1 MKQLV
6 IFLFALC
13 AVAMG
18 IPVAAQHDAAAQM
31 EITEEAW
38 VRSTPPNRTVTA
50 AYLGIRNNSGESRRM
65 TGAASPVAGRVELH
79 THVHDPRSG
88 MMQMRHVEAIELPAG
103 ETVRLAPGGLH
114 IMLMDLDRD
123 LQPGATVPMTLEFDD
138 GSRLELEAPVR
149 RGEEAMEMHQSQDN
163 DHHGHSQHRH

>member
-6 IFLFALC
+6 ISLLALC

-18 IPVAAQHDAAAQM
+18 IPVAAQPDGAAPPM

-38 VRSTPPNRTVTA
+38 VRSTPPNRSVTA
-50 AYLGIRNNSGESRRM
+50 AYLGIRNNTGETRRM
-65 TGAASPVAGRVELH
+65 TGASSPVAGRVELH
-79 THVHDPRSG
+79 THVHDHQSG
-88 MMQMRHVEAIELPAG
+88 MMQMRHVEAIDLPAG

-149 RGEEAMEMHQSQDN
+149 REAAQDAG
-163 DHHGHSQHRH
+163 HGHGHSH

>member
-6 IFLFALC
+6 ISLFALC

-18 IPVAAQHDAAAQM
+18 IPVAAQPDGTTPI

-50 AYLGIRNNSGESRRM
+50 AYLGIRNNSSETRRM
-65 TGAASPVAGRVELH
+65 TGASSSVAGRVELH
-79 THVHDPRSG
+79 THVHDPQSG

-123 LQPGATVPMTLEFDD
+123 LQPGASVPMTLEFDD

-149 RGEEAMEMHQSQDN
+149 REAAQDSG
-163 DHHGHSQHRH
+163 HGHGHSH